1 MKVQSKMRT
10 PVSKL
15 KPGKNVFLKTI
26 LASLLGLGLTGCAE
40 TSSLMGNHL
49 NAAQRYRGSAKQMEK
64 DANEQSVI
72 LNHLSAAN
80 KYANAGLTRL
90 QSASEYGELGNPSQA
105 SNEYH
110 KASEDFTHASTESQK
125 AIGVTP

>member
-1 MKVQSKMRT
+1 MSLSM
-10 PVSKL
+10 L
-15 KPGKNVFLKTI
+15 MPGKKI
-26 LASLLGLGLTGCAE
+26 LFRTTLSAMVCLGLTGCAE

-49 NAAQRYRGSAKQMEK
+49 NAAQRYRASAKQAEK

-80 KYANAGLTRL
+80 KYAQAGLTRL
-90 QSASEYGELGNPSQA
+90 KSASEYGELGNPSQA
-105 SNEYH
+105 SNEYR
-110 KASEDFTHASTESQK
+110 KASDDFTHASSESQK

>member
-1 MKVQSKMRT
+1 MRM
-10 PVSKL
+10 PVSML
-15 KPGKNVFLKTI
+15 KPGKSVFLKTT
-26 LASLLGLGLTGCAE
+26 LASLLFFGLASCAE

-90 QSASEYGELGNPSQA
+90 QSASEYGELGNPAQA

-110 KASEDFTHASTESQK
+110 KASEDFTQAAAESQK